1 MKKFVL
7 NVKILSIIFV
17 LFSLFCKLKFYI
29 FLILKDFVVQN
40 SFNKKKMKVFNN
52 FIFILI
58 NTSFASTQQYF
69 TEDVFVP
76 KDCVKIAKAGDHL
89 LIEYTVVF
97 ENGTYGP
104 SLTQPEQL
112 YHV

>member
-1 MKKFVL
+1 
-7 NVKILSIIFV
+7 
-17 LFSLFCKLKFYI
+17 
-29 FLILKDFVVQN
+29 
-40 SFNKKKMKVFNN
+40 MKVFNN

-76 KDCVKIAKAGDHL
+76 KDCAKIAKAGDHL

-112 YHV
+112 YHVLLESSVIYFFLKSLVNCT